1 MTGHV
6 LKHCPAMQKFTAKL
20 PIKKELFTTLAAQ
33 FEASARVCSA
43 KLQNNKRNYLP
54 ETNLFITLQRGNNYP
69 AIT

>member
-33 FEASARVCSA
+33 FEASARVCSQILPASA
-43 KLQNNKRNYLP
+43 KLSIIFDKFSDRS
-54 ETNLFITLQRGNNYP
+54 
-69 AIT
+69 